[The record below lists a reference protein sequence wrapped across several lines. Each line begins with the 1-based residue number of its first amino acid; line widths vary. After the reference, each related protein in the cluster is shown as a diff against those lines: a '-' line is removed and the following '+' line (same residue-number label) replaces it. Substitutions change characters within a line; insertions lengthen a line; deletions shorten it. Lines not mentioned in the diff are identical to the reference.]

1 MGKKNKLTL
10 IKFLIIAIRIILNL
24 FGKGNK
30 KILFASFFNFT
41 SSCYKFFVEL

>member
-1 MGKKNKLTL
+1 MGEKNKLTL

-30 KILFASFFNFT
+30 KDPFRFPFFL
-41 SSCYKFFVEL
+41 KK